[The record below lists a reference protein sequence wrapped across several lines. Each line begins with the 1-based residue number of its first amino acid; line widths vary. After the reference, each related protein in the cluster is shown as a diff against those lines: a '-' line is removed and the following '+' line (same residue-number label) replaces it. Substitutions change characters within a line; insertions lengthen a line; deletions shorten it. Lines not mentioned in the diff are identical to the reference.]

1 MNITGW
7 ILLPLDITKFLI
19 FFTMKNNGKTT
30 NEEIESAK
38 LCLLKS
44 GKFQKCCGNEPK
56 TNRTGRDGSKKIG

>member
-1 MNITGW
+1 
-7 ILLPLDITKFLI
+7 
-19 FFTMKNNGKTT
+19 MKNNGKTT
-30 NEEIESAK
+30 NEEIESAE